1 MKYEAP
7 IKCGLEL
14 YISTDAYDDNNWA
27 YQKVKIYLVSKLFK
41 VSSLFV
47 T

>member
-1 MKYEAP
+1 MKYEEP
-7 IKCGLEL
+7 IKRGFEV
-14 YISTDAYDDNNWA
+14 YISTDAYNDNNWA